1 MDRWLTTKAFEP
13 NHHFYQLIP
22 FEPLNLIPKNHVH
35 KRQIPIEPNA
45 FLIMPQIDIVNSLAK
60 QNYTINNLFHEQTS
74 TTIMQLES
82 LYVQHID
89 TKYISFPLNV

>member
-1 MDRWLTTKAFEP
+1 
-13 NHHFYQLIP
+13 
-22 FEPLNLIPKNHVH
+22 
-35 KRQIPIEPNA
+35 
-45 FLIMPQIDIVNSLAK
+45 MPQIDIVNSLAK